1 MPFEKSLLSQ
11 DALYKQANPTLII
24 VKCVAEICNNSFAIE
39 LMAFNSKDHCM
50 NKINFDSIVKSA
62 ASNVNEKDVAI
73 ASQEVASQIEGRA
86 WNMNQ
91 PLNMIAYEDQ
101 K

>member
-1 MPFEKSLLSQ
+1 MDGRPRHLSYQ
-11 DALYKQANPTLII
+11 LALKKNLTVLIVI
-24 VKCVAEICNNSFAIE
+24 SVAEDCHDWFVIDV
-39 LMAFNSKDHCM
+39 MAFNLKDFYM

-62 ASNVNEKDVAI
+62 ASNVNEKDVAV
-73 ASQEVASQIEGRA
+73 ASQEVISQIEGRA

-91 PLNMIAYEDQ
+91 PLNMIAYEGQ

>member
-1 MPFEKSLLSQ
+1 
-11 DALYKQANPTLII
+11 
-24 VKCVAEICNNSFAIE
+24 
-39 LMAFNSKDHCM
+39 M

-73 ASQEVASQIEGRA
+73 ASQEVTSQIDGHA

-101 K
+101 N

>member
-1 MPFEKSLLSQ
+1 
-11 DALYKQANPTLII
+11 
-24 VKCVAEICNNSFAIE
+24 
-39 LMAFNSKDHCM
+39 M

-62 ASNVNEKDVAI
+62 ASNVNEKDVAT

-91 PLNMIAYEDQ
+91 PLNMIAYKDQ